1 MKWDMKLV
9 SGVFFFL
16 MDLATF
22 IFGGILTFRG
32 AGLLVSG
39 GGGGNIKL
47 AVEKIGEV
55 TGVNGQVLIL
65 CAGLALVLA
74 SIGYAR
80 KSFQEARAL
89 EGGLKDTIRHFSPL

>member
-1 MKWDMKLV
+1 MKWDFKLV

-32 AGLLVSG
+32 AGLLVG
-39 GGGGNIKL
+39 GGGEGKIKL

-74 SIGYAR
+74 SMGYAR
-80 KSFQEARAL
+80 KSFQEACTKER
-89 EGGLKDTIRHFSPL
+89 GWRDTIRHFSPV